1 MNPPQSKRLKS
12 PLPRKT
18 GMANNPTPVRQT
30 SVPPGSKLKEFKA
43 ATASPSRSYVR
54 KSISALPTSAA
65 NSESVSLRKHQA
77 AGTKRHRR
85 EENQPAKIVEPKAS
99 SAPVS
104 LADYRLNNSN
114 PRRQRTHRP
123 PSRVAGLGL
132 AMVRLLIAGVGL
144 GAIAGTVLANIN
156 FIKPLVANENL
167 SVEQS
172 SEETP
177 VEPPEVTPSDS
188 FSNGEIAALKKKLEA
203 LATAQTTLK
212 PEAFFVDLDN
222 GAYVNLGGDNPIAA
236 ASTIKI
242 PILVAFFE
250 AVDEQKIHLDEM
262 LTMKQ
267 ELIAKGSGDMQY
279 QDPGKQY
286 TALETVTKMITI
298 SDNTATNMLIERL
311 GGAEA
316 LNQRFR
322 EWGLTET
329 AIRAVLPDLEGTNTT
344 SAKDLAYLLTLIDRG
359 ELVSLRSRDRLLGI
373 MRGTVTNTLLP
384 QGIEENAIIAH
395 KTGDIGTVIGDAG
408 IIDMPSGK
416 RYVAAVMVERPHNDP
431 QGRTLIQ
438 EISKTAYQHFKWYE
452 PRPFTQKA
460 IVSGE

>member
-1 MNPPQSKRLKS
+1 MTPPRSKRLKS
-12 PLPRKT
+12 PPLPRQT
-18 GMANNPTPVRQT
+18 GMADNPTLFPVRQT
-30 SVPPGSKLKEFKA
+30 SVPPNSKKEFKTA
-43 ATASPSRSYVR
+43 KASPSQVQQ
-54 KSISALPTSAA
+54 SIPASSSTAA
-65 NSESVSLRKHQA
+65 NRRVSPQQQSV
-77 AGTKRHRR
+77 GTRRHRKD
-85 EENQPAKIVEPKAS
+85 QPAQIQPKAS

-114 PRRQRTHRP
+114 QRRQRTHRP
-123 PSRVAGLGL
+123 PSRIAGLGL
-132 AMVRLLIAGVGL
+132 AMGRLLIAGVGL
-144 GAIAGTVLANIN
+144 GAIAGTVLSNIN
-156 FIKPLVANENL
+156 FIKPLVANDTL
-167 SVEQS
+167 PVEQP
-172 SEETP
+172 SEDP
-177 VEPPEVTPSDS
+177 VERPVVTSSTS

-222 GAYVNLGGDNPIAA
+222 GAYVNLGGENPIAA

-267 ELIAKGSGDMQY
+267 ELMAKGSGDMQY
-279 QDPGKQY
+279 QDPGKQF

-322 EWGLTET
+322 EWGLTQTE
-329 AIRAVLPDLEGTNTT
+329 IRDALPDLEGTNTT

-373 MRGTVTNTLLP
+373 MRETVTNTLLP

-416 RYVAAVMVERPHNDP
+416 RYVAAVMVKRPHNDP

-438 EISKTAYQHFKWYE
+438 EISQTAYQHFKWYE
-452 PRPFTQKA
+452 ARPFTQKA
-460 IVSGE
+460 IMNEE

>member
-1 MNPPQSKRLKS
+1 MNPPQSKRRKS
-12 PLPRKT
+12 PLPGQT
-18 GMANNPTPVRQT
+18 EANNPSLFPVRQT
-30 SVPPGSKLKEFKA
+30 SSPSSKPEELLQANAPSQPHLRKSIP
-43 ATASPSRSYVR
+43 ASPSTATEDTV
-54 KSISALPTSAA
+54 SIQ
-65 NSESVSLRKHQA
+65 KHQSPK
-77 AGTKRHRR
+77 TRHRR
-85 EENQPAKIVEPKAS
+85 EEKKSPKTVPLKSAS

-104 LADYRLNNSN
+104 MADYRLDNPN

-123 PSRVAGLGL
+123 PSRIASLGL
-132 AMVRLLIAGVGL
+132 AMVRLLIVGVGL
-144 GAIAGTVLANIN
+144 GAIIGTVLSNITFVN
-156 FIKPLVANENL
+156 PLVADVPPP
-167 SVEQS
+167 VEQPP
-172 SEETP
+172 EESL
-177 VEPPEVTPSDS
+177 EPPQDNPFTPSKAD
-188 FSNGEIAALKKKLEA
+188 AALKTKLEA

-222 GAYVNLGGDNPIAA
+222 GAYVNLGGENPIAA

-250 AVDEQKIHLDEM
+250 AVDEQKIYLDEM
-262 LTMKQ
+262 LTLSASQ
-267 ELIAKGSGDMQY
+267 VAEGSGDMQF
-279 QDPGKQY
+279 QDPGKQF
-286 TALETVTKMITI
+286 TALETATKMITI

-322 EWGLTET
+322 EWGLTQT
-329 AIRAVLPDLEGTNTT
+329 AIRNALPDLEGTNTT

-416 RYVAAVMVERPHNDP
+416 RYVAAVMVKRPHNDP

-460 IVSGE
+460 IVEE